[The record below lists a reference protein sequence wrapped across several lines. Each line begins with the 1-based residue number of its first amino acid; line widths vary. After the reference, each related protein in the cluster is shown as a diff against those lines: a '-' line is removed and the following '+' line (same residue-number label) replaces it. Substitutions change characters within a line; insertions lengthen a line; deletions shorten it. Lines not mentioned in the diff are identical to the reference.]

1 MNPESKMNSS
11 IYEVPMTRNRAQN
24 GGSNQKLPL
33 NPSFSPVKPMKG
45 ALTDSVENEDSNE
58 IEDTSPIISGSEDEQ
73 NNISSNLDEI
83 SIDQ

>member
-1 MNPESKMNSS
+1 
-11 IYEVPMTRNRAQN
+11 
-24 GGSNQKLPL
+24 
-33 NPSFSPVKPMKG
+33 MKG